1 VPGRRDRDYRT
12 VGMEMFDQPGGC
24 VPPVAMV
31 PVDGGVGDVPSRIRI
46 TKLAGIDGE
55 RTQRSESA
63 RSRGD
68 IHVRRRRHRP

>member
-1 VPGRRDRDYRT
+1 
-12 VGMEMFDQPGGC
+12 MEMFDQPGGC

-31 PVDGGVGDVPSRIRI
+31 PVDDGIGDILTRLHT

-55 RTQRSESA
+55 RTQRSDSA